1 MQLHIIE
8 QTGENPSIT
17 KALGI
22 SDERLVILEENYI
35 QVIDKADETENI
47 SVPEV
52 LRQVGE
58 IAETPEELAYISIQ
72 YGAYVNTIQTPS
84 PYDVLASAM
93 GLNLDADN
101 SDKFEEAKISNEQ
114 TEG

>member
-52 LRQVGE
+52 LRQLGE
-58 IAETPEELAYISIQ
+58 IAETPEELAWISMQ
-72 YGAYVNTIQTPS
+72 YGAYVNKLQTPNLC
-84 PYDVLASAM
+84 DMLRAAM
-93 GLNLDADN
+93 GLNLDANDT
-101 SDKFEEAKISNEQ
+101 DKFGEAEISNDQ